1 MKKIISFVLSVVI
14 FTSIIPNC
22 AFASEQEV
30 LAKYSGSTTASY
42 GYKPNCPFTVN
53 KIIDDKFRGS
63 FSATNL
69 GRYNINQSING
80 KVYNNYDSFTCVF
93 SLKNYYN
100 TSFAITVYPLEGYCE
115 CISSGTWHFVDFR
128 MNGTKLTID
137 TNSQISGNAGFDE
150 SDLVMCML
158 LSSTA
163 YDKKYKNNQLISL
176 KECIVAN
183 GFDLNTEDLRSYN
196 YLNENNKDSNKND
209 VAFSITYRKI
219 DDNNVDLIVVI
230 RGSYNDEWSGN
241 AELTGE
247 TYDSDQKQHT
257 NFSIAKDSIEKPIE
271 QYLSQYLSQY
281 QNINLI
287 ITGHS
292 RGAAVSNLYAKEA
305 IDKINGINNLN
316 NIPKF
321 NKVTAYTFACPNV
334 EKYNNTMENY
344 SSIFNFCLSE
354 DLVPTVPLTYPSDGW
369 NYWKYGITY
378 ITDLDYK
385 YFWNYTGLDNRNTRL
400 SIYAIHAAFSNWT
413 NVEEYYNKQI
423 GKDGDYTTLFKFF
436 IQTANEWKSVDSKP
450 ELLIRI
456 NRLMKRTKKYPEI
469 GDLVKSIAKGADSVF
484 AHLADVYEPTIEN
497 YNHVDRNGVSLYRR
511 YTYQNCLYD
520 FKNKRHFAENIENQ
534 NNSISEYNSPTTI
547 VLSNLN
553 LSNISQLTSFANQGD
568 NLSILGWDLDDPST
582 WTGITWSEDGNIQN
596 IDLSF
601 KNLSGS
607 LDLSNFDLLK
617 KLDITG
623 NNLTF
628 LNMDNCSSLEEIDCS
643 FNKLTALDLS
653 DCTNLTSVTCCYN
666 YLDTHEGGTLY
677 NTLDDLMFS
686 DCYVNYYPQSVPANA
701 TFDSTELNALKAFA
715 NTNNNNTV
723 LNWLDDSRNIDTEKL
738 QNNVLFEY
746 DGSKYRVVA
755 IDISDLDISGVLNLT
770 SLPLLQELYCE
781 NTKITTLNIKGC
793 TKLKTLK
800 CDGCELASIT
810 LPSNANAK
818 TSSLYDVSCEYNYL
832 DTSIFTQ
839 DVIKYVEF
847 KAGGEIQ
854 YENQK
859 GDSSALQAAVNYG
872 ESLEEAD
879 YSKNSFAQLNEI
891 LCECKKYDYDNLYL
905 TQADIDSLTAD
916 ILTKIYNLKAFLNAK
931 ISAKNG
937 IVKVFYDETEFED
950 NSLANSGGVIELPPD
965 TDGFTVSDGSDT
977 FSVLFGTTVT
987 LTATPKE
994 GYNFI
999 GWYNSSSNRYI
1010 STENPYTFRV
1020 AANVDIKAIFASD
1033 GDATLTFLTPSNQVI
1048 TTISKFPAEWAE
1060 VGTINDLLPDVP
1072 FKYGCKNGRWEYD
1085 EADVLSKLRSGENVN
1100 IVSAYDKGEFTV
1112 PSARKA
1118 EGKPALDLYYK
1129 YDDESGI
1136 GSFIMT
1142 TGFPENIKVE
1152 SVGIAYYF
1160 KAADSFNPKD
1170 YILTLNN
1177 KVRTSKFGMDKLYDY
1192 YIMNM
1197 KNINNRNNWSV
1208 RGYVA
1213 YYDSNNNLKVEYS
1226 NQINI
1231 INNIVDRSTVSNDNS
1246 ATQLS
1251 PDEI

>member
-30 LAKYSGSTTASY
+30 LAQYSGSTTASY
-42 GYKPNCPFTVN
+42 GYKPNCTFTVN

-93 SLKNYYN
+93 SLENYYN
-100 TSFAITVYPLEGYCE
+100 TSFVITVYPLEGYCE

-128 MNGTKLTID
+128 MNGTKFTFD
-137 TNSQISGNAGFDE
+137 TNSEISGNAGFDE

-163 YDKKYKNNQLISL
+163 YKKKYKNNQLVSL
-176 KECIVAN
+176 KECIVAK
-183 GFDLNTEDLRSYN
+183 GFDLDTEDLRSYN
-196 YLNENNKDSNKND
+196 YLDKNSNKDSNKND

-305 IDKINGINNLN
+305 IDKINGINNSN
-316 NIPKF
+316 DIPKF

-423 GKDGDYTTLFKFF
+423 GKDGDYTTLYDFF
-436 IQTANEWKSVDSKP
+436 TETAKEWKSVDSKP
-450 ELLIRI
+450 AFFIRLNNLI
-456 NRLMKRTKKYPEI
+456 KRSKKYPEI
-469 GDLVKSIAKGADSVF
+469 GELVKCIANGAKSVIV
-484 AHLADVYEPTIEN
+484 HLPYFYEPTIKN
-497 YNHVDRNGVSLYRR
+497 YNHIDRNGVSLYRR

-534 NNSISEYNSPTTI
+534 NNSISEHNSPTTI

-553 LSNISQLTSFANQGD
+553 LSNISQLTSFANQSD
-568 NLSILGWDLDDPST
+568 NLSILGWNLDDPST
-582 WTGITWSEDGNIQN
+582 WTGVTWNEDGNVQG

-607 LDLSNFDLLK
+607 LDLSNFSSLK
-617 KLDITG
+617 KLDVTG
-623 NNLTF
+623 NNLTS
-628 LNMDNCSSLEEIDCS
+628 LKLDNCSSLEELDCS
-643 FNKLTALDLS
+643 FNKLTSLDLS

-666 YLDTHEGGTLY
+666 YLDTHEGSTLY

-686 DCYVNYYPQSVPANA
+686 DCYVNYYPQSVPDNA
-701 TFDSTELNALKAFA
+701 TFDTNELNALKTFA
-715 NTNNNNTV
+715 NTNNNNV
-723 LNWLDDSRNIDTEKL
+723 ALNWLDDSGNIDTEKL

-746 DGSKYRVVA
+746 DGSKHRVVA
-755 IDISDLDISGVLNLT
+755 IDISDLDVSGALDLT
-770 SLPLLQELYCE
+770 SLTLLQELYCE
-781 NTKITTLNIKGC
+781 NTKVTTLNIKGC
-793 TKLKTLK
+793 TKLETLK
-800 CDGCELASIT
+800 CDGCELTSIT

-854 YENQK
+854 YKNQK
-859 GDSSALQAAVNYG
+859 GDSSALQAALYFANK
-872 ESLEEAD
+872 LDDKD
-879 YSKNSFAQLNEI
+879 YSEETFTPFKELI
-891 LCECKKYDYDNLYL
+891 DECNAYNYDNLYL
-905 TQADIDSLTAD
+905 TQEDIDEIATN
-916 ILTKIYNLKAFLNAK
+916 ILVSMYELKAYFKVN
-931 ISAKNG
+931 ISSSNG
-937 IVKVFYDETEFED
+937 
-950 NSLANSGGVIELPPD
+950 S
-965 TDGFTVSDGSDT
+965 FTVNDEKSS
-977 FSVLFGTTVT
+977 SSYKQSLLYGTTVT
-987 LTATPKE
+987 LNAVPNE
-994 GYNFI
+994 GYIFM
-999 GWYNSSSNRYI
+999 GWYDTVNSIYMSK
-1010 STENPYTFRV
+1010 NPEYTFKV
-1020 AANVDIKAIFASD
+1020 STNTDLKAVFIAEGS
-1033 GDATLTFLTPSNQVI
+1033 ATLTFVNYSNWVAGTFTKS
-1048 TTISKFPAEWAE
+1048 TTEWAE
-1060 VGTINDLLPDVP
+1060 VTSINDLLPEVP
-1072 FKYGCKNGRWEYD
+1072 FRFGYSNGRWVYD
-1085 EADVLSKLRSGENVN
+1085 EQEVLSKLQAGEDVV
-1100 IVSAYDKGEFTV
+1100 IGAEYDEDDASFPTPPVAKD
-1112 PSARKA
+1112 
-1118 EGKPALDLYYK
+1118 KPVLELYYK
-1129 YDDESGI
+1129 YNEENTLGT
-1136 GSFIMT
+1136 FMMAA
-1142 TGFPENIKVE
+1142 GFPENIKVE
-1152 SVGIAYYF
+1152 SVGIAFYYK
-1160 KAADSFNPKD
+1160 KADLFDPRNNFT
-1170 YILTLNN
+1170 LLLNN
-1177 KVRTSKFGMDKLYDY
+1177 KMMIGRFNTEQLEDIYIINMHKMTSTY
-1192 YIMNM
+1192 
-1197 KNINNRNNWSV
+1197 NWAA
-1208 RGYVA
+1208 RGFVT
-1213 YYDSNNNLKVEYS
+1213 YYDSDGNLVTEYS

-1231 INNIVDRSTVSNDNS
+1231 IDRQNT
-1246 ATQLS
+1246 
-1251 PDEI
+1251 DEIK

>member
-30 LAKYSGSTTASY
+30 LAQYSGSTTASY
-42 GYKPNCPFTVN
+42 GYKPNCTFTVN

-93 SLKNYYN
+93 SLENYYN
-100 TSFAITVYPLEGYCE
+100 TSFVITVYPLEGYCE

-128 MNGTKLTID
+128 MNGTKFTFD
-137 TNSQISGNAGFDE
+137 TNSEISGNAGFDE

-163 YDKKYKNNQLISL
+163 YKKKYKNNQLVSL
-176 KECIVAN
+176 KECIVAK

-196 YLNENNKDSNKND
+196 YLNENNNKDSNKND

-305 IDKINGINNLN
+305 IDKINGINNSN
-316 NIPKF
+316 DIPKF

-400 SIYAIHAAFSNWT
+400 SIYAIHAAFSNWS

-469 GDLVKSIAKGADSVF
+469 GELVKCIANGAKSVIV
-484 AHLADVYEPTIEN
+484 HLPYFYEPTIKN
-497 YNHVDRNGVSLYRR
+497 YNHIDRNGVSLYRR

-534 NNSISEYNSPTTI
+534 NNSISEHNSPTTI

-568 NLSILGWDLDDPST
+568 NLSILGWDLDNPST
-582 WTGITWSEDGNIQN
+582 WTGITWNEDGNVEG

-607 LDLSNFDLLK
+607 LDLSNFSSLK
-617 KLDITG
+617 KLDVTG
-623 NNLTF
+623 NNLTS
-628 LNMDNCSSLEEIDCS
+628 LNLDNCSSLEKLDCS

-677 NTLDDLMFS
+677 NTLEDLMFS
-686 DCYVNYYPQSVPANA
+686 DCYVNYYPQSVPDNA
-701 TFDSTELNALKAFA
+701 TFDTTELNALKTFA
-715 NTNNNNTV
+715 NTNNNNTA
-723 LNWLDDSRNIDTEKL
+723 LNWLDDSGNIDTKKL

-755 IDISDLDISGVLNLT
+755 IDISDLDISGALDLT
-770 SLPLLQELYCE
+770 SLSLLQEIYCE

-793 TKLKTLK
+793 TKLETLK
-800 CDGCELASIT
+800 CDGCELTSIT

-854 YENQK
+854 YKNQK
-859 GDSSALQAAVNYG
+859 GDSSALQAALYFANKLD
-872 ESLEEAD
+872 EKD
-879 YSKNSFAQLNEI
+879 YSEETFKPFKELI
-891 LCECKKYDYDNLYL
+891 DECNAYNYDNLYL
-905 TQADIDSLTAD
+905 TQEDIDEIATN
-916 ILTKIYNLKAFLNAK
+916 ILVSMYDLKAYFKVN
-931 ISAKNG
+931 ISSSNG
-937 IVKVFYDETEFED
+937 
-950 NSLANSGGVIELPPD
+950 S
-965 TDGFTVSDGSDT
+965 FTVNDEKSSN
-977 FSVLFGTTVT
+977 SYKQSLLYGTTVT
-987 LTATPKE
+987 LNAVPNE
-994 GYNFI
+994 GYIFM
-999 GWYNSSSNRYI
+999 GWYDTVNSIYMSK
-1010 STENPYTFRV
+1010 NPEYTFKV
-1020 AANVDIKAIFASD
+1020 STNTDLKAVFIAEGS
-1033 GDATLTFLTPSNQVI
+1033 ATLTFVNYSNWVAGTFTKS
-1048 TTISKFPAEWAE
+1048 TTEWAE
-1060 VGTINDLLPDVP
+1060 VTSINDLLPEVP
-1072 FKYGCKNGRWEYD
+1072 FRFGYSNGRWVYD
-1085 EADVLSKLRSGENVN
+1085 EQEVLSKLQAGEDVV
-1100 IVSAYDKGEFTV
+1100 IGAEYDEDDASFPTPPVAKD
-1112 PSARKA
+1112 
-1118 EGKPALDLYYK
+1118 KPVLELYYK
-1129 YDDESGI
+1129 YNEENTLGT
-1136 GSFIMT
+1136 FMMAA
-1142 TGFPENIKVE
+1142 GFPENIKVE
-1152 SVGIAYYF
+1152 SVGIAFYYK
-1160 KAADSFNPKD
+1160 KADLFDPRDNFT
-1170 YILTLNN
+1170 LLLNN
-1177 KVRTSKFGMDKLYDY
+1177 KMMIGRFNTEQLEDIYIINMHNMTSAY
-1192 YIMNM
+1192 
-1197 KNINNRNNWSV
+1197 NWAA
-1208 RGYVA
+1208 RGFVT
-1213 YYDSNNNLKVEYS
+1213 YYDSEGNLVTEYS

-1231 INNIVDRSTVSNDNS
+1231 IDRQNT
-1246 ATQLS
+1246 
-1251 PDEI
+1251 DEIK

>member
-30 LAKYSGSTTASY
+30 LAQYSGSTTASY
-42 GYKPNCPFTVN
+42 GYKPNCTFTVN

-93 SLKNYYN
+93 SLENYYN
-100 TSFAITVYPLEGYCE
+100 TSFVITVYPLEGYCE

-128 MNGTKLTID
+128 MNGTKFTFD
-137 TNSQISGNAGFDE
+137 TNSEISGNAGFDE

-163 YDKKYKNNQLISL
+163 YKKKYKNNQLVSL
-176 KECIVAN
+176 KECIVAK

-196 YLNENNKDSNKND
+196 YLNENNNKDSNKND

-305 IDKINGINNLN
+305 IDKINGINNSN
-316 NIPKF
+316 DIPKF

-400 SIYAIHAAFSNWT
+400 SIYAIHAVFSNWS

-469 GDLVKSIAKGADSVF
+469 GELVKCIANGAKSVIV
-484 AHLADVYEPTIEN
+484 HLPYFYEPTIKN
-497 YNHVDRNGVSLYRR
+497 YNHIDRNGVSLYRR

-534 NNSISEYNSPTTI
+534 NNSISEHNSPTTI

-582 WTGITWSEDGNIQN
+582 WTGITWNEDGNVEG

-607 LDLSNFDLLK
+607 LDLSNFSSLK
-617 KLDITG
+617 KLDVTG
-623 NNLTF
+623 NNLTS
-628 LNMDNCSSLEEIDCS
+628 LKLGNCSSLEELDCS
-643 FNKLTALDLS
+643 FNKLTTLDLS

-666 YLDTHEGGTLY
+666 YLDTHEGSTLY
-677 NTLDDLMFS
+677 NKLDDLMFS
-686 DCYVNYYPQSVPANA
+686 DCYVNYYPQSVPDNA
-701 TFDSTELNALKAFA
+701 TFDTTELNALKTFA
-715 NTNNNNTV
+715 NTNNNNTA
-723 LNWLDDSRNIDTEKL
+723 LNWLDDGGNIDTEKL

-746 DGSKYRVVA
+746 DGSKHRVVA
-755 IDISDLDISGVLNLT
+755 IDISDLDVSGALDLT
-770 SLPLLQELYCE
+770 SLTLLQELYCE
-781 NTKITTLNIKGC
+781 NTKVTTLNIKGC
-793 TKLKTLK
+793 TKLETLK
-800 CDGCELASIT
+800 CDGCELTSIT

-839 DVIKYVEF
+839 DIIKYVEF

-854 YENQK
+854 YKNQK
-859 GDSSALQAAVNYG
+859 GDSSALQAALYFANKLD
-872 ESLEEAD
+872 EKD
-879 YSKNSFAQLNEI
+879 YSEETFKPFKELI
-891 LCECKKYDYDNLYL
+891 DECYAYNYDNLYL
-905 TQADIDSLTAD
+905 TQEDIDEIATN
-916 ILTKIYNLKAFLNAK
+916 ILVSMYDLKAYFKVN
-931 ISAKNG
+931 ISSSNG
-937 IVKVFYDETEFED
+937 
-950 NSLANSGGVIELPPD
+950 S
-965 TDGFTVSDGSDT
+965 FTVNDEKSSN
-977 FSVLFGTTVT
+977 SYKQSLLYGTTVT
-987 LTATPKE
+987 LNAVPNE
-994 GYNFI
+994 GYIFI
-999 GWYNSSSNRYI
+999 GWYDTVNSIYMSK
-1010 STENPYTFRV
+1010 NPEYTFKV
-1020 AANVDIKAIFASD
+1020 STNTDLKAVFIAEGS
-1033 GDATLTFLTPSNQVI
+1033 ATLTFVNYSNWVAG
-1048 TTISKFPAEWAE
+1048 TFTKSTAEWTE
-1060 VGTINDLLPDVP
+1060 VTSINDLLPEVP
-1072 FKYGCKNGRWEYD
+1072 FRFGYSNGRWVYD
-1085 EADVLSKLRSGENVN
+1085 EQEVLSKLQAGEDVV
-1100 IVSAYDKGEFTV
+1100 IGAEYDEDDASFPTPPVAKD
-1112 PSARKA
+1112 
-1118 EGKPALDLYYK
+1118 KPVLELYYK
-1129 YDDESGI
+1129 YNEENALGT
-1136 GSFIMT
+1136 FMMAA
-1142 TGFPENIKVE
+1142 GFPENIKVE
-1152 SVGIAYYF
+1152 SVGIAFYYK
-1160 KAADSFNPKD
+1160 KADLFDPRDNFT
-1170 YILTLNN
+1170 LLLNN
-1177 KVRTSKFGMDKLYDY
+1177 KMMIGRFNTEQLEDIYIINMHKMTSTY
-1192 YIMNM
+1192 
-1197 KNINNRNNWSV
+1197 NWAA
-1208 RGYVA
+1208 RGFVT
-1213 YYDSNNNLKVEYS
+1213 YYDSNGNLVTEYL

-1231 INNIVDRSTVSNDNS
+1231 IDRQNT
-1246 ATQLS
+1246 
-1251 PDEI
+1251 DEIK